1 MCSPAADDAPAA
13 ATGTARMDAELA
25 AAAARRPDDRFAVI
39 VTARGTLDAL
49 SGALPPGARIEHAY
63 RLVAS
68 LAIEATGAEILALAA
83 HPAVGAIE
91 PVRDV
96 AAT

>member
-1 MCSPAADDAPAA
+1 MDEPGTGAR
-13 ATGTARMDAELA
+13 GTARLDAELERA
-25 AAAARRPDDRFAVI
+25 LRRRPGERFAVI
-39 VTARGTLDAL
+39 VTASGPIEAL
-49 SGALPPGARIEHAY
+49 LEALPPGATIRHAY

-68 LAIEATGAEILALAA
+68 LALEAGGDEILALAA